1 MCVFDNFECSNVDAK
16 TTKLMKLHAKIL
28 SIAIMYSEKKEVNF
42 NDRVKWGI
50 KFARSPVK
58 F

>member
-1 MCVFDNFECSNVDAK
+1 MCVFHNFECSNVDTK
-16 TTKLMKLHAKIL
+16 TTKLGKLNAKRL
-28 SIAIMYSEKKEVNF
+28 SIAIMYSEKKFNF
-42 NDRVKWGI
+42 NDRVKWGR